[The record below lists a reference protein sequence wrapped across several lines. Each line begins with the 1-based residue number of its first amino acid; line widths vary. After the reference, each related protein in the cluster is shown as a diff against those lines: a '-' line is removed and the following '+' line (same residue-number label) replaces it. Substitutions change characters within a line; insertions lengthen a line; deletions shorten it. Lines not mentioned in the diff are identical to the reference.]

1 MPAIQ
6 PHAICRRPVPA
17 SRQAPNL
24 GDSVAAVTNIEI
36 ACAEHRFDRQIA
48 LVRAHWASV
57 RRLWLS
63 DSDLDPGGH
72 IRSSLPPDF
81 WIGAGMPGLADV
93 KPTRDGRFEFT
104 EDGRVAVIVP
114 CYDPIP
120 GMLDANAERHLEHL
134 VDLVAVD
141 LDHPDR
147 FWRRRGEALVLGAAY
162 LEIAGQEGEPITVFK
177 TPMSWLRSG
186 GAGVV
191 ILDWDWAR
199 DLLLDLELVAEDV
212 GLGDRL
218 EGALK
223 PNIWIRRA
231 AA

>member
-1 MPAIQ
+1 MNAIE
-6 PHAICRRPVPA
+6 A
-17 SRQAPNL
+17 
-24 GDSVAAVTNIEI
+24 
-36 ACAEHRFDRQIA
+36 ACAEQRFDSQLG
-48 LVRAHWASV
+48 LVREHWASV

-120 GMLDANAERHLEHL
+120 GMLDANPERHVEHL

-141 LDHPDR
+141 LDRPDW
-147 FWRRRGEALVLGAAY
+147 FWRRRGEALILGAAY
-162 LEIAGQEGEPITVFK
+162 LDLAAEYGEPLPVFSTPIT
-177 TPMSWLRSG
+177 WLKSG
-186 GAGVV
+186 GAGIV
-191 ILDWDWAR
+191 ILDWEWVPELLVGFELIAGDV
-199 DLLLDLELVAEDV
+199 DL
-212 GLGDRL
+212 GSRL
-218 EGALK
+218 EAALK
-223 PNIWIRRA
+223 PEIWVMRTA
-231 AA
+231 A